1 MNMTEAVKTCFTKY
15 FTFSGRARRSE
26 FWWFSLFLV
35 LASFVTAFLDSLF
48 FGVSFLSDL
57 GPIGGLFSLATLV
70 PAFSVGARRLHDKGR
85 SGWWQLLLLLPL
97 IGVIVLIVWWA
108 SKGDNGANRFGNDPL
123 AENDI
128 EWF

>member
-1 MNMTEAVKTCFTKY
+1 MNMTEAVKTCFAKY

-26 FWWFSLFLV
+26 FWWFFLFLA
-35 LASFVTAFLDSLF
+35 LAGVVTAFLDSLL
-48 FGVSFLSDL
+48 FGLSAISEV
-57 GPIGGLFSLATLV
+57 GPINGLFSLATLV

-85 SGWWQLLLLLPL
+85 SGWWQLLLLLPV

-108 SKGDNGANRFGNDPL
+108 TKGDNGTNRFGNDPL
-123 AENDI
+123 VEQDI

>member
-26 FWWFSLFLV
+26 FWWFALFLTI
-35 LASFVTAFLDSLF
+35 AGFGTSFLDNIF
-48 FGVSFLSDL
+48 FGLSPISDI
-57 GPIGGLFSLATLV
+57 GPFNGLFNLATLV

-97 IGVIVLIVWWA
+97 IGLIILIVWWA
-108 SKGDNGANRFGNDPL
+108 SKGDKGSNRFGNDQL

-128 EWF
+128 KWF